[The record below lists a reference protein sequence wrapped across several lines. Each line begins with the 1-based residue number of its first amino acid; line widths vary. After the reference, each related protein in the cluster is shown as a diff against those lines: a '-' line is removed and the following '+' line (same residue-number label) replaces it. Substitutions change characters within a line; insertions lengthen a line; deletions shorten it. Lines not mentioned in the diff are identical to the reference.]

1 MHNLKKCLAL
11 CRSDWSPLKLNG
23 KLIFRSLSFAFM
35 FVRVPVVWVD
45 VPCCPVEIFV
55 PWVWVATVFID
66 GGVGFLLGGV
76 GTLGVGETS
85 GCMLSSDLV
94 VPSGEL
100 RDICCPCGDI
110 GVSVKS
116 SSGRLGNQVPLGLP
130 VDGTLASLG
139 VPGLDRVPK
148 FLYVLDT
155 DSCSGS
161 LTCSLVFPLS
171 GFVSIGFFTE
181 K

>member
-23 KLIFRSLSFAFM
+23 RLIFRSLSFAFM

-45 VPCCPVEIFV
+45 VTCCPVEVIV
-55 PWVWVATVFID
+55 PWVWVATVFIA

-100 RDICCPCGDI
+100 RDICPCGDV
-110 GVSVKS
+110 GVSTNS
-116 SSGRLGNQVPLGLP
+116 SSGRLGNQVSLGLP
-130 VDGTLASLG
+130 VDDTLVSLG
-139 VPGLDRVPK
+139 VPGLDRV
-148 FLYVLDT
+148 
-155 DSCSGS
+155 
-161 LTCSLVFPLS
+161 TCSFVFPLS
-171 GFVSIGFFTE
+171 GFVPTGFFVE

>member
-1 MHNLKKCLAL
+1 MHSLKKCLAL

-23 KLIFRSLSFAFM
+23 RLIFRSLSFAFM

-45 VPCCPVEIFV
+45 VTCCPVEVIV
-55 PWVWVATVFID
+55 PWVGVATVLVT
-66 GGVGFLLGGV
+66 GVGFLLGGV
-76 GTLGVGETS
+76 GTLGIGETS

-100 RDICCPCGDI
+100 RDICCPCGDV
-110 GVSVKS
+110 GVSTKS

-139 VPGLDRVPK
+139 VPGLDRV
-148 FLYVLDT
+148 
-155 DSCSGS
+155 
-161 LTCSLVFPLS
+161 TCSFVFPLS
-171 GFVSIGFFTE
+171 GFVPTGFFVE

>member
-1 MHNLKKCLAL
+1 
-11 CRSDWSPLKLNG
+11 
-23 KLIFRSLSFAFM
+23 M
-35 FVRVPVVWVD
+35 FVQVPVVWVD

-55 PWVWVATVFID
+55 PWVWVATVFIA

-100 RDICCPCGDI
+100 RDICPCGEM
-110 GVSVKS
+110 GVSTKS
-116 SSGRLGNQVPLGLP
+116 SSSRFGNHVPLRLP

-139 VPGLDRVPK
+139 VPGLDKVPK
-148 FLYVLDT
+148 FLYAVEI
-155 DSCSGS
+155 DSS
-161 LTCSLVFPLS
+161 
-171 GFVSIGFFTE
+171 
-181 K
+181 

>member
-1 MHNLKKCLAL
+1 MHSLKKCLAL

-23 KLIFRSLSFAFM
+23 RLIFRSLSFAFM

-45 VPCCPVEIFV
+45 VTCCPVEVIV
-55 PWVWVATVFID
+55 PWVGVATVLVT
-66 GGVGFLLGGV
+66 GVGFLLGGV
-76 GTLGVGETS
+76 GILGIGETS

-139 VPGLDRVPK
+139 VPGLDRVPR

-155 DSCSGS
+155 DSCSG
-161 LTCSLVFPLS
+161 LLACSLVFPLS
-171 GFVSIGFFTE
+171 RFVSVGFFTE

>member
-23 KLIFRSLSFAFM
+23 RLIFRSLSFAFM

-55 PWVWVATVFID
+55 PWVWVATVFIA

-76 GTLGVGETS
+76 GTLGIGDTS

-94 VPSGEL
+94 VPLGEL

-110 GVSVKS
+110 GVSTKS
-116 SSGRLGNQVPLGLP
+116 SSGRLGNQVPLGLS
-130 VDGTLASLG
+130 VDGTLVSLG

-148 FLYVLDT
+148 FLYMLDT
-155 DSCSGS
+155 DSCSGM

-171 GFVSIGFFTE
+171 GFVLIGFFTE